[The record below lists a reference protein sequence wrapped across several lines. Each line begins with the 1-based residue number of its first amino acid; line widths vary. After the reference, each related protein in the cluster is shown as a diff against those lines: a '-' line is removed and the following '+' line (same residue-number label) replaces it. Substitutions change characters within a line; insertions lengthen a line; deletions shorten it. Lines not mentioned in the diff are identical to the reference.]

1 MKKSL
6 ILLAA
11 VLLFLPTAA
20 LAKGGHGDHG
30 GHGSHG
36 GHGGHGGHGSR
47 GSHSSKGGH
56 SSKSSSK
63 SSSFRSRFFGGSH
76 SSSSTHRASSSGS
89 PVSSWKSLDSQ
100 KSYASSNS
108 DVPDLYRSGSLT
120 NRMLY
125 GSYFRQHYHASN
137 VQQSEEEK
145 NEDSLLGSKLSR
157 HPGFLIAV
165 AIFAVL
171 LLSMIVASY
180 LAYR

>member
-11 VLLFLPTAA
+11 ILLFLPTAV
-20 LAKGGHGDHG
+20 LAK
-30 GHGSHG
+30 G

-125 GSYFRQHYHASN
+125 GSYLRPHYHSSSI
-137 VQQSEEEK
+137 QQSEEEK
-145 NEDSLLGSKLSR
+145 EDSLIGSKLSR
-157 HPGFLIAV
+157 NPGFLIV
-165 AIFAVL
+165 VTVLAVL